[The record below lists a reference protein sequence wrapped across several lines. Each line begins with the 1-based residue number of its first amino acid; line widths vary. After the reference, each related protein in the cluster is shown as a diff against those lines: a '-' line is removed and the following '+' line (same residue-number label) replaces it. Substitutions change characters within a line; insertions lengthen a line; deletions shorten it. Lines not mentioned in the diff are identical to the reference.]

1 MAKFHVDASAK
12 IVEIANKIK
21 LGGYLSVRMAVGLR
35 PIITLGHDEC
45 IFKQYQFTNKSW
57 VGNDGGRPIILK
69 DEGAGIMISAF
80 QSREFGFGYPMSSDQ
95 LEKVNNRQSC

>member
-45 IFKQYQFTNKSW
+45 IFKQYQFTNKLW
-57 VGNDGGRPIILK
+57 VGDDDGGFPIIPK

-80 QSREFGFGYPMSSDQ
+80 QTHKFGFG
-95 LEKVNNRQSC
+95 